1 MRLTVMYSSLFL
13 ATGTTL
19 LTIAYLL
26 VRRTLRE
33 GDKFH
38 RQSRQLAH
46 ALSHG
51 VQRPLVPNGHSA
63 SQIDKFVT
71 ALYDQAANSA
81 LHRLAIEY
89 IIVLVLVTA
98 LSVVAGWLLA
108 GRALAPLRSIIA
120 TARRVSGEN
129 LGERIALAGPTDE
142 LRELADTFDG
152 MLERL
157 DAAFASQ
164 RHFVAD
170 ASHELRTPLAI
181 MRTEI
186 DVALADPDA
195 SVDDL
200 REMAD
205 VVVETIDRSEA
216 LIASLLALARSESGQ
231 VNTQTVDLDQTV
243 RTALANLRGAAAERS
258 LTIAEHL
265 DSIRAAG
272 DPALLER
279 MTTNLLQNAV
289 IHNRDGGAVSV
300 ATRQLDGSVELRIE
314 NDGVRLEPDHV
325 DELTRPFRR
334 LDRSV
339 PGFGV
344 GLSLASSIVHAHH
357 GRLELAARE
366 QGGLLVLVTLPA
378 ATGVEPSGT
387 REPLAAS

>member
-26 VRRTLRE
+26 VRRTMLE

-46 ALSHG
+46 TLSHG
-51 VQRPLVPNGHSA
+51 LQRPSAANGHSV
-63 SQIDKFVT
+63 SQIDKFVS

-89 IIVLVLVTA
+89 IVVLVLVTA
-98 LSVVAGWLLA
+98 LSVIAGWLLA

-129 LGERIALAGPTDE
+129 LGERIALAGPADE
-142 LRELADTFDG
+142 LQELADTFDG

-186 DVALADPDA
+186 DVALADPDV

-205 VVVETIDRSEA
+205 VVLETIDRSEA

-231 VNTQTVDLDQTV
+231 VNTQAVDLNQTV
-243 RTALANLRGAAAERS
+243 RSALANLRAQADERS
-258 LTIAEHL
+258 LTITEHFEP
-265 DSIRAAG
+265 IRAAG

-279 MTTNLLQNAV
+279 MATNLLQNAV
-289 IHNRDGGAVSV
+289 VHNRNCGAVMVS
-300 ATRQLDGSVELRIE
+300 TRQLDGSVELRIE
-314 NDGVRLEPDHV
+314 NDGVKLEPDHV

-344 GLSLASSIVHAHH
+344 GLSLASSIVHAHR
-357 GRLELAARE
+357 GELLLSARE
-366 QGGLLVLVTLPA
+366 QGGLRVLVTLPA
-378 ATGVEPSGT
+378 AADVEPSGA
-387 REPLAAS
+387 PLAAG

>member
-1 MRLTVMYSSLFL
+1 MRLTVMYSSLFFV
-13 ATGTTL
+13 TGATL

-26 VRRTLRE
+26 VRRTMYE
-33 GDKFH
+33 GDRFH
-38 RQSRQLAH
+38 RQSHQLERALTRGLHPASGPGRH
-46 ALSHG
+46 A
-51 VQRPLVPNGHSA
+51 A

-108 GRALAPLRSIIA
+108 GRALAPLRSIIT

-129 LGERIALAGPTDE
+129 LGERIALVGPADE

-205 VVVETIDRSEA
+205 VVLETIDRSEA

-231 VNTQTVDLDQTV
+231 VHTQTVDLDQTV
-243 RTALANLRGAAAERS
+243 RSALENLREAAAERS
-258 LTIAEHL
+258 LSISEHL

-289 IHNRDGGAVSV
+289 IHNRDGGAVGVS
-300 ATRQLDGSVELRIE
+300 TRQLDGNVELRIE

-378 ATGVEPSGT
+378 ATGAEPSGT